1 MKASG
6 TFEVRLGPLDAHVQ
20 GVEGMQLG
28 RLSIDKAFH
37 GDLQGVS
44 RGEMLSARTPVAG
57 SAGYVALEQVVGA
70 LAGKQGSFLLQHFG
84 TMSGGGQR
92 LILEVVPDSATGQLQ
107 GLAGV
112 MFIKIEQG
120 RHFYE
125 FAYELPGG

>member
-6 TFEVRLGPLDAHVQ
+6 TFEVRLGPLDTHVQ

-37 GDLQGVS
+37 GDLQGSS

-84 TMSGGGQR
+84 TMSGGDQR

-107 GLAGV
+107 GLVGV

-125 FAYELPGG
+125 FAYELSGG